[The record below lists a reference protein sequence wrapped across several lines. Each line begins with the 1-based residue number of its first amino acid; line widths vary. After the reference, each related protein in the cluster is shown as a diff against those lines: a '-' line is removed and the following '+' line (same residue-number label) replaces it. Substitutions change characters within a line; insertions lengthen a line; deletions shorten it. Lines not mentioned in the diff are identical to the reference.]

1 MNIAVL
7 GTGLMGEP
15 LAQRL
20 LSAGHAVTVWNRSPE
35 KTADLAAAGARVA
48 TAPRDAIAGADW
60 VVTMVANADALQ
72 ETLLND
78 DTRPALAGRRILNM
92 ATIAPQEARTLNERI
107 SAAGGDFMECTVLGS
122 IPEARNGTLILM
134 FGGSEGQF
142 EAARPLLAAFGANP
156 LYIGAVGQAA
166 ALKLAMN
173 QLIAGLTSSFAL
185 SLGLVQREG
194 VDVDQFMAVVRD
206 SALYAPTFD
215 KKLDRMRQDH
225 YADPN
230 FPVEHLLKDVNLI
243 ADAARADGLDA
254 GLMAPIARLL
264 ERAEADGL
272 AQADYS
278 ALFRVL
284 LHGPSDPET

>member
-78 DTRPALAGRRILNM
+78 DTRPALAGHRILNM

-215 KKLDRMRQDH
+215 KKLDRMLEGN

-230 FPVEHLLKDVNLI
+230 FPAEHLLKDVNLME
-243 ADAARADGLDA
+243 DAARKDGLDA
-254 GLMAPIARLL
+254 SLMVTIGRLL
-264 ERAEADGL
+264 ERAEGQGL
-272 AQADYS
+272 AQADYA
-278 ALFRVL
+278 ALFEAITSP
-284 LHGPSDPET
+284 GE